1 VTPTGSGT
9 EGKTAVPVQV
19 DLGSA
24 PGHLLRR
31 AQRVH
36 TETWLKLVSVPVT
49 GPQYA
54 VLVAV
59 AGWPDVDQRL
69 VGELA
74 AHDKAT
80 VAEIVARLDRDGWLD
95 RVRDERDGR
104 RRILTLT
111 EFASKAMPQ
120 LTAEAAA
127 VQVSLLDPLR
137 EEDRPE
143 FITLLAR
150 IAIRGPAKIAG
161 QSPGDTLLMART
173 PGYLLRRAQQVHGGL
188 WSRHVS
194 ALTGPQYA
202 MLSSVAAAGALD
214 QAGLGQAASLDSST
228 VTEMVRRLEGR
239 GWLLRSTD
247 GADRRR
253 RQVQLSS
260 SGRTVLAE
268 VRDGVFDVQAR
279 VLEPLSQPEA
289 ARFLVMLQA
298 VARWERPGE

>member
-1 VTPTGSGT
+1 
-9 EGKTAVPVQV
+9 VPVEV

-36 TETWLKLVSVPVT
+36 TETWARLVSVPVT

-69 VGELA
+69 AGELA
-74 AHDKAT
+74 AHDKST
-80 VAEIVARLDRDGWLD
+80 VAEIVARLSRDGWLD
-95 RVRDERDGR
+95 RVRDGRDGR
-104 RRILTLT
+104 RWILTLT
-111 EFASKAMPQ
+111 GFASTAMHQ

-127 VQVSLLDPLR
+127 VQASLLEPLR
-137 EEDRPE
+137 EEERPE
-143 FITLLAR
+143 FVTLLAR
-150 IAIRGPAKIAG
+150 IAIREPAKIVG

-188 WSRHVS
+188 WSRQVPP
-194 ALTGPQYA
+194 LTGPQYA
-202 MLSSVAAAGALD
+202 VLSSVAAAGALD
-214 QAGLGQAASLDSST
+214 QAGIGEAASLDSST
-228 VTEMVRRLEGR
+228 VTEMLRRLEGR

-253 RQVQLSS
+253 RRVQLSS
-260 SGRTVLAE
+260 SGRAVLAE
-268 VRDGVFDVQAR
+268 VRDGVLNVQAC

-289 ARFLVMLQA
+289 ARFLAMLQA
-298 VARWERPGE
+298 VARWKQPCEQGERA

>member
-1 VTPTGSGT
+1 
-9 EGKTAVPVQV
+9 VPVEV
-19 DLGSA
+19 DLSSA

-36 TETWLKLVSVPVT
+36 TETWSRLVSVPVT

-69 VGELA
+69 AGELA

-80 VAEIVARLDRDGWLD
+80 VAEIVVRLRRGGWLD

-111 EFASKAMPQ
+111 EFASKEMHQ

-127 VQVSLLDPLR
+127 VQASLLEPLR
-137 EEDRPE
+137 GEERPE

-150 IAIRGPAKIAG
+150 IAIRGPSKIAG

-188 WSRHVS
+188 WSRQVP

-202 MLSSVAAAGALD
+202 VLSSVAAAAALD
-214 QAGLGQAASLDSST
+214 QAGIGEAASLDSST
-228 VTEMVRRLEGR
+228 VAEMVRRLEGR

-247 GADRRR
+247 EADRRR
-253 RQVQLSS
+253 RRVRLSS
-260 SGRTVLAE
+260 SGHTVLAE
-268 VRDGVFDVQAR
+268 VRDGVLSVQAR
-279 VLEPLSQPEA
+279 VLEPLSQDEA
-289 ARFLVMLQA
+289 ARFLAMLQA
-298 VARWERPGE
+298 VAHREPSGERGEQARN